1 VPSFLFSQIDGLC
14 TKFGSKWV
22 WAGGNLILATC
33 LGSSYVIAKAASL
46 TDHVGPHGE
55 IILPSDY
62 VRYAAVTMFALL
74 GIPLAVSYLPR
85 AVCGEVLLGVDLQ
98 LRFVIWFPSKTV
110 RVREDPLSVVHSVIL
125 FVRGSAH

>member
-1 VPSFLFSQIDGLC
+1 M
-14 TKFGSKWV
+14 

-55 IILPSDY
+55 MTLPSDY

-74 GIPLAVSYLPR
+74 GIPLAVSDPPR
-85 AVCGEVLLGVDLQ
+85 AVCREGLFGGDLQ
-98 LRFVIWFPSKTV
+98 LQYVSRCP
-110 RVREDPLSVVHSVIL
+110 
-125 FVRGSAH
+125 